1 MLYRVTNKIS
11 YLQSNS
17 SIYRRMIKHSLMI
30 TLISFIFFLV
40 GAASPFG
47 DSIETKRVLVLYS
60 LEKGNVGQ
68 ERMDAQLQAIFSS
81 NKTFN
86 IKIYNE
92 YLDLIRF
99 PEAKQISHL
108 TDFLHQKYAREKP
121 DVVLT
126 VLPPAL
132 DALEQHGG
140 TLFKGTPVVA
150 ACLPR
155 DRAKSLA
162 GSALRKRATGIIYVD
177 NAYEIAQSALRLRPG
192 TKYIA
197 FIAGASPLDISFKV
211 PILREIK
218 RAAGGMELIDLSGLT
233 IAETLSRVHN
243 LPPDTIVFNTSI
255 FRDKEGVTFTPPEAL
270 RMVSNASN
278 APVFGFVETHMG
290 KGIVGGRLASLQ
302 WQIEKVAELAQRVLA
317 GESPAAIPIAEEGG
331 YLTIYDWKE
340 LKRWGIPESSLPKGS
355 IIINRELN
363 ILDRYKKYLFA
374 GALFLILQTV
384 FIAFLIDTNRKQKTA
399 SAQLRESEERYRE
412 LLRIDRSS
420 RLGELT
426 ASLAHELNQPLAA
439 ILSNAQAALRF
450 LASGK
455 NDPEL
460 SREILQNIVQ
470 DDKRAADVIRSL
482 RSMVKKGET
491 RKEPV
496 NINDILREVI
506 AISRG
511 ELTAHNVVIE
521 TLLDEILPSVIAD
534 KTQIQQVALNLI
546 MNAMDAVAQNSPDKR
561 KIILQ
566 TELRDGFVRASVHD
580 SGPGIPAEQA
590 DSIFDPFYTTKN
602 NGLGMGLAVC
612 KSIITGH
619 EGRIWGENNPEGG
632 ATLSFALRAADHG

>member
-1 MLYRVTNKIS
+1 M
-11 YLQSNS
+11 
-17 SIYRRMIKHSLMI
+17 
-30 TLISFIFFLV
+30 TLIALIFFLV
-40 GAASPFG
+40 GATSASS
-47 DSIETKRVLVLYS
+47 DSRETKRVLILYS

-68 ERMDAQLQAIFSS
+68 ERIDAQLHAIFSQ
-81 NKTFN
+81 NKTFD

-108 TDFLHQKYAREKP
+108 TDFLHQKYVREKP
-121 DVVLT
+121 DMVLT

-132 DALEQHGG
+132 DTLEQHGG
-140 TLFKGTPVVA
+140 VLFKEIPIVA

-155 DRAKSLA
+155 DKAESIA
-162 GSALRKRATGIIYVD
+162 GSPLRKRATGIIYVD

-192 TKYIA
+192 TKRIA
-197 FIAGASPLDISFKV
+197 FVAGASPLDISFKM

-218 RAAGGMELIDLSGLT
+218 RATEGMELIDLSGLT
-233 IAETLSRVHN
+233 IGETLSRVHN

-255 FRDKEGVTFTPPEAL
+255 FRDKEGRIFTPPDAL
-270 RMVSNASN
+270 RLVSDASN

-290 KGIVGGRLASLQ
+290 KGIVGGRLSSLQ
-302 WQIEKVAELAQRVLA
+302 WQIEKMAELTQRVLA
-317 GESPAAIPIAEEGG
+317 GESPSAIPIVEEAG
-331 YLTIYDWKE
+331 YRTVYDWKE

-355 IIINRELN
+355 ILINEKLNVFNHYKGYII
-363 ILDRYKKYLFA
+363 A
-374 GALFLILQTV
+374 GLLFLILQTV
-384 FIAFLIDTNRKQKTA
+384 LLVSLIEINRKQKTA
-399 SAQLRESEERYRE
+399 SAQLRESDERYRE
-412 LLRIDRSS
+412 LLRVDRSS

-482 RSMVKKGET
+482 RSMIKKGEA
-491 RKEPV
+491 RKDPV
-496 NINDILREVI
+496 NINDVLLEVI
-506 AISRG
+506 AIVQG
-511 ELTAHNVVIE
+511 ELTAHNVLIG
-521 TLLDEILPSVIAD
+521 TLLDRTLPPVIAD

-546 MNAMDAVAQNSPDKR
+546 MNAMDVMAQCAPDKR
-561 KIILQ
+561 KIIVQ
-566 TELRDGFVRASVHD
+566 TKLRDGFVQASVHD
-580 SGPGIPAEQA
+580 YGPGIPAERV

-612 KSIITGH
+612 RSIITAH
-619 EGRIWGENNPEGG
+619 EGRIWAENDPKGG
-632 ATLSFALRAADHG
+632 ATLSFALRAADHD

>member
-1 MLYRVTNKIS
+1 M
-11 YLQSNS
+11 
-17 SIYRRMIKHSLMI
+17 
-30 TLISFIFFLV
+30 TLIALIFFLV
-40 GAASPFG
+40 GATSASS
-47 DSIETKRVLVLYS
+47 DSRETKRVLILYS

-68 ERMDAQLQAIFSS
+68 ERIDAQLHAIFSQ
-81 NKTFN
+81 NKTFD

-108 TDFLHQKYAREKP
+108 TDFLHQKYVREKP
-121 DVVLT
+121 DMVLT

-132 DALEQHGG
+132 DTLEQHGG
-140 TLFKGTPVVA
+140 VLFKEIPIVA

-155 DRAKSLA
+155 DKAESIA
-162 GSALRKRATGIIYVD
+162 GSPLRKRATGIIYVD

-192 TKYIA
+192 TKRIA
-197 FIAGASPLDISFKV
+197 FVAGASPLDISFKM

-218 RAAGGMELIDLSGLT
+218 RATEGMELIDLSGLT
-233 IAETLSRVHN
+233 IGETLSRVHN

-255 FRDKEGVTFTPPEAL
+255 FRDKEGRIFTPPDAL
-270 RMVSNASN
+270 RLVSDASN

-290 KGIVGGRLASLQ
+290 KGIVGGRLSSLQ
-302 WQIEKVAELAQRVLA
+302 WQIEKMAELTQRVLA
-317 GESPAAIPIAEEGG
+317 GESPSAIPIVEEAG
-331 YLTIYDWKE
+331 YRTVYDWKE

-355 IIINRELN
+355 ILINEKLNVFNHYKGYII
-363 ILDRYKKYLFA
+363 A
-374 GALFLILQTV
+374 GLLFLILQTV
-384 FIAFLIDTNRKQKTA
+384 LLVSLIEINRKQKTA
-399 SAQLRESEERYRE
+399 SAQLRESDERYRE
-412 LLRIDRSS
+412 LLRVDRSS

-482 RSMVKKGET
+482 RSMIKKGEV
-491 RKEPV
+491 RKGPV
-496 NINDILREVI
+496 NINDILLEVI
-506 AISRG
+506 AIAQG
-511 ELTAHNVVIE
+511 ELTSHDVLIE
-521 TLLDEILPSVIAD
+521 TLLDGTLPPVIAD

-546 MNAMDAVAQNSPDKR
+546 MNAMDVMAQCAPDKR
-561 KIILQ
+561 KIIVQ
-566 TELRDGFVRASVHD
+566 TKLRDGFVRASVHD
-580 SGPGIPAEQA
+580 YGPGIPAERV

-612 KSIITGH
+612 KSIVTAHG
-619 EGRIWGENNPEGG
+619 GRIWAENNPEGG
-632 ATLSFALRAADHG
+632 ATLSFELKVADHG

>member
-1 MLYRVTNKIS
+1 M
-11 YLQSNS
+11 
-17 SIYRRMIKHSLMI
+17 
-30 TLISFIFFLV
+30 TLIALIFFLV
-40 GAASPFG
+40 GATSASS
-47 DSIETKRVLVLYS
+47 DSRETKRVLILYS

-68 ERMDAQLQAIFSS
+68 ERIDAQLHAIFSQ
-81 NKTFN
+81 NKTFD

-108 TDFLHQKYAREKP
+108 TDFLHQKYVREKP
-121 DVVLT
+121 DMVLT

-132 DALEQHGG
+132 DTLEQHGG
-140 TLFKGTPVVA
+140 VLFKEIPIVA

-155 DRAKSLA
+155 DKAESIA
-162 GSALRKRATGIIYVD
+162 GSPLRKRATGIIYVD

-192 TKYIA
+192 TKRIA
-197 FIAGASPLDISFKV
+197 FVAGASPLDISFKM

-218 RAAGGMELIDLSGLT
+218 RATEGMELIDLSGLT
-233 IAETLSRVHN
+233 IGETLSRVHN

-255 FRDKEGVTFTPPEAL
+255 FRDKEGRIFTPPDAL
-270 RMVSNASN
+270 RLVSDASN

-290 KGIVGGRLASLQ
+290 KGIVGGRLSSLQ
-302 WQIEKVAELAQRVLA
+302 WQIEKMAELTQRVLA
-317 GESPAAIPIAEEGG
+317 GESPSAIPIVEEAG
-331 YLTIYDWKE
+331 YRTVYDWKE

-355 IIINRELN
+355 ILINEKLNVFNHYKGYII
-363 ILDRYKKYLFA
+363 A
-374 GALFLILQTV
+374 GLLFLILQTV
-384 FIAFLIDTNRKQKTA
+384 LLVSLIEINRKQKTA
-399 SAQLRESEERYRE
+399 SAQLRESDERYRE
-412 LLRIDRSS
+412 LLRVDRSS

-482 RSMVKKGET
+482 RSMIKKGEA
-491 RKEPV
+491 RKDPV
-496 NINDILREVI
+496 NINDVLLEVI
-506 AISRG
+506 AIAQG
-511 ELTAHNVVIE
+511 ELTSHNVLIE
-521 TLLDEILPSVIAD
+521 TLLDGILPSVIAD

-546 MNAMDAVAQNSPDKR
+546 MNAMDVMAQCAPDKR
-561 KIILQ
+561 KIIVQ
-566 TELRDGFVRASVHD
+566 TKLRDGFVQASVHD
-580 SGPGIPAEQA
+580 YGPGIPAERV

-612 KSIITGH
+612 KSIITAH
-619 EGRIWGENNPEGG
+619 EGRIWAENDPKGG
-632 ATLSFALRAADHG
+632 ATLSFALRAADHD

>member
-1 MLYRVTNKIS
+1 VIAL
-11 YLQSNS
+11 
-17 SIYRRMIKHSLMI
+17 
-30 TLISFIFFLV
+30 IFFLV
-40 GAASPFG
+40 GATSASS
-47 DSIETKRVLVLYS
+47 DSRETKRVLILYS

-68 ERMDAQLQAIFSS
+68 ERIDAQLHAIFSQ
-81 NKTFN
+81 NKTFD

-108 TDFLHQKYAREKP
+108 TDFLHQKYVREKP
-121 DVVLT
+121 DMVLT

-132 DALEQHGG
+132 DTLEQHGG
-140 TLFKGTPVVA
+140 VLFKEIPIVA

-155 DRAKSLA
+155 DKAESIA
-162 GSALRKRATGIIYVD
+162 GSPLRKRATGIIYVD

-192 TKYIA
+192 TKRIA
-197 FIAGASPLDISFKV
+197 FVAGASPLDISFKM

-218 RAAGGMELIDLSGLT
+218 RATEGMELIDLSGLT
-233 IAETLSRVHN
+233 IGETLSRVHN

-255 FRDKEGVTFTPPEAL
+255 FRDKEGRIFTPPDAL
-270 RMVSNASN
+270 RLVSDASN

-290 KGIVGGRLASLQ
+290 KGIVGGRLSSLQ
-302 WQIEKVAELAQRVLA
+302 WQIEKMAELTQRVLA
-317 GESPAAIPIAEEGG
+317 GESPSAIPIVEEAG
-331 YLTIYDWKE
+331 YRTVYDWKE

-355 IIINRELN
+355 ILINEKLNVFNHYKGYII
-363 ILDRYKKYLFA
+363 A
-374 GALFLILQTV
+374 GLLFLILQTV
-384 FIAFLIDTNRKQKTA
+384 LLVSLIEINRKQKTA
-399 SAQLRESEERYRE
+399 SAQLRESDERYRE
-412 LLRIDRSS
+412 LLRVDRSS

-482 RSMVKKGET
+482 RSMIKKGEA
-491 RKEPV
+491 RKDPV
-496 NINDILREVI
+496 NINDVLLEVI
-506 AISRG
+506 AIAQG
-511 ELTAHNVVIE
+511 ELTSHNVLIE
-521 TLLDEILPSVIAD
+521 TLLDGILPSVIAD

-546 MNAMDAVAQNSPDKR
+546 MNAMDVMAQCAPDKR
-561 KIILQ
+561 KIIVQ
-566 TELRDGFVRASVHD
+566 TKLRDGFVQASVHD
-580 SGPGIPAEQA
+580 YGPGIPAERV

-612 KSIITGH
+612 RSIITAH
-619 EGRIWGENNPEGG
+619 EGRIWAENDPKGG
-632 ATLSFALRAADHG
+632 ATLSFALRAADHD

>member
-1 MLYRVTNKIS
+1 V
-11 YLQSNS
+11 
-17 SIYRRMIKHSLMI
+17 I
-30 TLISFIFFLV
+30 TLISFIFFLL
-40 GAASPFG
+40 GATSASS
-47 DSIETKRVLVLYS
+47 DSRETKRVLVLYS

-68 ERMDAQLQAIFSS
+68 ERIDAQLNAIFSQ
-81 NKTFN
+81 NKTFD

-99 PEAKQISHL
+99 PEAKQISRL
-108 TDFLHQKYAREKP
+108 TDFLHQKYVREKP

-132 DALEQHGG
+132 DTLEQHGG
-140 TLFKGTPVVA
+140 LLFKEIPIVA

-155 DRAKSLA
+155 DKAESIA
-162 GSALRKRATGIIYVD
+162 GSPLRKRATGIIYVA

-192 TKYIA
+192 TKRIA
-197 FIAGASPLDISFKV
+197 FVAGASSLDISFKM

-218 RAAGGMELIDLSGLT
+218 RAAEGMELIDLSGLT
-233 IAETLSRVHN
+233 IGETLLRVHK

-255 FRDKEGVTFTPPEAL
+255 FRDKEGRTFTPPDAL
-270 RMVSNASN
+270 RLVSDASN

-290 KGIVGGRLASLQ
+290 KGIVGGRLSSLQ
-302 WQIEKVAELAQRVLA
+302 WQIEKMAELTQRVLA
-317 GESPAAIPIAEEGG
+317 GESPAAIPIVEEAG
-331 YLTIYDWKE
+331 YRTVYDWKE
-340 LKRWGIPESSLPKGS
+340 LKRWRIPESSLPKGS
-355 IIINRELN
+355 VIINKNLN
-363 ILDRYKKYLFA
+363 LFDRYKKYTIA
-374 GALFLILQTV
+374 GLLFLILQTV
-384 FIAFLIDTNRKQKTA
+384 LLVLLIKINRKQKTA

-412 LLRIDRSS
+412 LLRVDRSS

-482 RSMVKKGET
+482 RSMIKKGEV
-491 RKEPV
+491 RKGPV
-496 NINDILREVI
+496 NINDTLLEVI
-506 AISRG
+506 AIAQG
-511 ELTAHNVVIE
+511 ELTSHNVLIE
-521 TLLDEILPSVIAD
+521 TLLNGTIPPVIAD

-546 MNAMDAVAQNSPDKR
+546 MNAMDVMAQCAPDKR
-561 KIILQ
+561 KIIVQ
-566 TELRDGFVRASVHD
+566 TKLRDSFVRASVHD
-580 SGPGIPAEQA
+580 YGPGIPAERV

-612 KSIITGH
+612 KSIVTAHG
-619 EGRIWGENNPEGG
+619 GRIWAENNPEGG
-632 ATLSFALRAADHG
+632 ATLSFELKVADHG